1 MGHAGAIG
9 ARRSKQ
15 WPQDGPKMDPRGVW
29 GAPRAAHGLPR
40 GPLGA
45 SRGAQEGPEGTQE
58 SAKRTQEGPKEVRK
72 TKNEESK
79 NVKNTDGFYCFLAS
93 WARQDGPQM
102 AHLGKFEW
110 LSGDVGIA

>member
-45 SRGAQEGPEGTQE
+45 PRRAQEGPEGTQE
-58 SAKRTQEGPKEVRK
+58 SAKRGPRGVQKRSGRPKMGKAKMLKKPFV
-72 TKNEESK
+72 
-79 NVKNTDGFYCFLAS
+79 FIAFLPPGR
-93 WARQDGPQM
+93 ARMTP
-102 AHLGKFEW
+102 K
-110 LSGDVGIA
+110 GDNFGQF